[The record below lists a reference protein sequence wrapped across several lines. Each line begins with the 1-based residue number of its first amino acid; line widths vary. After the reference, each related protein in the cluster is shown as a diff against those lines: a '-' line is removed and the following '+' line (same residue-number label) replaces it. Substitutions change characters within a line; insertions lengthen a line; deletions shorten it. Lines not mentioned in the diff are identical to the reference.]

1 MSENFSGALIMTICM
16 SAFVLN
22 DAFVRLAGDS
32 LPLAQILFIRGLIT
46 TAVLLSFA
54 IYGGVFSLTISKK
67 DKWRIFFR
75 SIAEGFTAYFFLTAV
90 MNMPFANVTAILQ
103 ILPMTVTLAA
113 AFFFKEK
120 VGVFRSLLII
130 FGFLGVILIIN
141 PSADGFNLYAIYA
154 LIAVVLIT
162 TRDLITR
169 KLSSE
174 VPAILPTVSASIGVL
189 LFSVILLINTP
200 LQPLNSQ
207 NSLFMLAMVA
217 IHLGAKTIAFTGVDP
232 LNPVYFFE
240 NDFTLISH
248 IISALASTD
257 PWLGEWDGV
266 NERIPLLHRSTAHRT
281 LSMFPFIISGR
292 SAVGDPE
299 RLLTMR
305 RGLEFFLSLANY
317 SSIDVGY
324 FGTSSFMDEL
334 GIEKYG

>member
-1 MSENFSGALIMTICM
+1 MSENFRGALIMMICM

-46 TAVLLSFA
+46 TAVLLAFA
-54 IYGGVFSLTISKK
+54 IYGGVFSLTIPKK

-113 AFFFKEK
+113 AFVFKEK

-154 LIAVVLIT
+154 LIAVILIT

-207 NSLFMLAMVA
+207 NSLFIFLAAFFIIFGYYTAVLVMRIGEISFISPFRYTAILFALILGLVFFDEKPDITAFLGIVIVMLAGIVLMMRNSSVQKE
-217 IHLGAKTIAFTGVDP
+217 IT
-232 LNPVYFFE
+232 E
-240 NDFTLISH
+240 N
-248 IISALASTD
+248 
-257 PWLGEWDGV
+257 
-266 NERIPLLHRSTAHRT
+266 
-281 LSMFPFIISGR
+281 
-292 SAVGDPE
+292 
-299 RLLTMR
+299 
-305 RGLEFFLSLANY
+305 
-317 SSIDVGY
+317 
-324 FGTSSFMDEL
+324 
-334 GIEKYG
+334 K

>member
-1 MSENFSGALIMTICM
+1 MSENLRGALIMMICM

-113 AFFFKEK
+113 AFVFKEK
-120 VGVFRSLLII
+120 VGAFRSLLII

-207 NSLFMLAMVA
+207 NSLFISLAAFFIIFGYYTAVLVMRIGEISFISPFRYTAILFALILGLLFFDEKPDIIAFLGIVIVMLAGIVLMMQ
-217 IHLGAKTIAFTGVDP
+217 
-232 LNPVYFFE
+232 N
-240 NDFTLISH
+240 
-248 IISALASTD
+248 
-257 PWLGEWDGV
+257 
-266 NERIPLLHRSTAHRT
+266 
-281 LSMFPFIISGR
+281 
-292 SAVGDPE
+292 
-299 RLLTMR
+299 
-305 RGLEFFLSLANY
+305 
-317 SSIDVGY
+317 SSVQ
-324 FGTSSFMDEL
+324 
-334 GIEKYG
+334 KNN

>member
-46 TAVLLSFA
+46 TAVLLYFA

-113 AFFFKEK
+113 AFVFKEK
-120 VGVFRSLLII
+120 VGIFRSLLII

-154 LIAVVLIT
+154 LIAVFLIT

-200 LQPLNSQ
+200 LQPLNTQ
-207 NSLFMLAMVA
+207 NSLFISLAAFFIIFGYYTAVLVMRIGEISFISPFRYTAILFALILGLVFFDEKPDIIAFVGIVIVMLAGIVLMMRNSSVQKN
-217 IHLGAKTIAFTGVDP
+217 IT
-232 LNPVYFFE
+232 E
-240 NDFTLISH
+240 N
-248 IISALASTD
+248 
-257 PWLGEWDGV
+257 
-266 NERIPLLHRSTAHRT
+266 
-281 LSMFPFIISGR
+281 
-292 SAVGDPE
+292 
-299 RLLTMR
+299 
-305 RGLEFFLSLANY
+305 
-317 SSIDVGY
+317 
-324 FGTSSFMDEL
+324 
-334 GIEKYG
+334 